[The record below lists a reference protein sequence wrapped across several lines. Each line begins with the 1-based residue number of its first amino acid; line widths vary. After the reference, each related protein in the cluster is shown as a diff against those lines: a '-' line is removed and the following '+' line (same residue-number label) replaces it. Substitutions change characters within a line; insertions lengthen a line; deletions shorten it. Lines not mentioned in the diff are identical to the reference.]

1 MSILSLLLGNL
12 YYIISAII
20 IIIIIIIIIVIIIKY
35 SLYEISD
42 INIFRELLISYLF
55 ILQLLI
61 GSAY

>member
-12 YYIISAII
+12 YYIISA
-20 IIIIIIIIIVIIIKY
+20 IIIIIIIVIIIKY